1 MILKRL
7 LFWRA
12 SFLRRGGENDIFDV
26 AVNWVAEFEVQQ
38 QNMAA

>member
-1 MILKRL
+1 MVLKRL

-12 SFLRRGGENDIFDV
+12 SFFRIGGENNVFDV
-26 AVNWVAEFEVQQ
+26 AVNRVAEFQCRQ